1 MLYYSHLYKTIS
13 APAPKNITMD
23 EKQPTWSENMD
34 AEERVRHVALTRT
47 TPRNAGWIADE
58 ADVSRDTAV
67 KYLSR
72 MVDRGELELV
82 ETSNGNAYKPDDITQ
97 FLREVRRLAEGH
109 TLEELTQE
117 LDAIAEEIDGWKET
131 YEVESLAE
139 LRQSVGRD
147 DLSGDGRH
155 ERLTVI
161 EEWEYDVE
169 MREAIQL
176 AISLKSS
183 LTTLGADSP
192 GSALSDRLPQE
203 G

>member
-1 MLYYSHLYKTIS
+1 
-13 APAPKNITMD
+13 MD